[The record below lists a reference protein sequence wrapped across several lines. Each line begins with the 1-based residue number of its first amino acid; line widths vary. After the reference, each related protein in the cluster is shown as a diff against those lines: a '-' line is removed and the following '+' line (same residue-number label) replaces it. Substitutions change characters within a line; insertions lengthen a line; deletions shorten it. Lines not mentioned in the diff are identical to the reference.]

1 MASESITASDVEQY
15 FPDYGNTDHGEFA
28 KQVLA
33 EAKGHTLTL
42 VSVNRL
48 PPDVLRKWVYPIVN
62 AYQNFETAFDDAI
75 RPPRPWKNKLGTLNL
90 STPPRP
96 WAVSED
102 ALHCAANAYFEGPL
116 RSRTLDRALVDA
128 LLYRA
133 ILDFLDNRA
142 GLPAAFVP
150 AAFYSVFIL
159 VVGFFS
165 MDGNWWKLLALSA
178 APPLLFFLAWAFPR
192 YGHLSRYL
200 QLKAAYRRLASGP
213 ASASDVSRLLQKV
226 EGSVD
231 LPPQLFAILDDVTA
245 RGSTL

>member
-1 MASESITASDVEQY
+1 MASESITASDVEQF
-15 FPDYGNTDHGEFA
+15 FPDYGNTDPGEFA

-33 EAKGHTLTL
+33 EAKDHALTL
-42 VSVNRL
+42 LSVNRL
-48 PPDVLRKWVYPIVN
+48 QPDVLRKWVYPIVN
-62 AYQNFETAFDDAI
+62 AFQNFEIAFDDEI
-75 RPPRPWKNKLGTLNL
+75 RPQRPWKNKLGTLNL
-90 STPPRP
+90 SAPPQP
-96 WAVSED
+96 WAVSEN

-116 RSRTLDRALVDA
+116 RSQALDRALVDA
-128 LLYRA
+128 FLYRA
-133 ILDFLDNRA
+133 ILDFLDKRA

-150 AAFYSVFIL
+150 AAVYSVLIL
-159 VVGFFS
+159 IVGFFS
-165 MDGNWWKLLALSA
+165 MDGNWWRLLALSA

-200 QLKAAYRRLASGP
+200 QMKAAYRRLATGP
-213 ASASDVSRLLQKV
+213 TSASDISRRLQKL